1 MYNYNATCTR
11 VVDGDTVD
19 AIIDLGFAVHVKKI
33 IRLAGIN
40 APESRTRD
48 KQEKILGLAA
58 KDRLIAMLN
67 SADNNFEL
75 ESKEVGKYGRVLGTL
90 HIDKLDGKD
99 VINKVLIEISYLR
112 QDFNKL
118 DHIVASYIEFKND
131 NEKYS
136 KWLTKKLKEMKDE
149 SEKQEKS
156 ISGGS
161 TANSA
166 PAG

>member
-19 AIIDLGFAVHVKKI
+19 ALIDLGFGVHVKKR

-58 KDRLIAMLN
+58 KDRLIAMMEG
-67 SADNNFEL
+67 ADNKFEL
-75 ESKEVGKYGRVLGTL
+75 ESQELGKYGRLLGKL

-99 VINKVLIEISYLR
+99 LITKTCVNDCLVKEGYATEYDGGKREKVVR
-112 QDFNKL
+112 
-118 DHIVASYIEFKND
+118 V
-131 NEKYS
+131 
-136 KWLTKKLKEMKDE
+136 
-149 SEKQEKS
+149 EKQDQNEDVPF
-156 ISGGS
+156 GD
-161 TANSA
+161 
-166 PAG
+166 

>member
-19 AIIDLGFAVHVKKI
+19 AMIDLGFGVHVKKR

-58 KDRLIAMLN
+58 KDRLIAMMEG
-67 SADNNFEL
+67 ADNKFEL
-75 ESKEVGKYGRVLGTL
+75 ESQELGKYGRVLGKL

-99 VINKVLIEISYLR
+99 LITKTCVNDCLVKEGYATEYDGGKRVKAKVE
-112 QDFNKL
+112 
-118 DHIVASYIEFKND
+118 E
-131 NEKYS
+131 E
-136 KWLTKKLKEMKDE
+136 
-149 SEKQEKS
+149 EKQDLNEDVPF
-156 ISGGS
+156 GD
-161 TANSA
+161 
-166 PAG
+166 

>member
-19 AIIDLGFAVHVKKI
+19 AMIDLGFGVHVKKR

-58 KDRLIAMLN
+58 KDRLIAMMEG
-67 SADNNFEL
+67 ADNKFEL
-75 ESKEVGKYGRVLGTL
+75 ESQELGKYGRVLGKL

-99 VINKVLIEISYLR
+99 LITKTCVNDCLVKEGYATEYNGGKRVKVKVVE
-112 QDFNKL
+112 
-118 DHIVASYIEFKND
+118 E
-131 NEKYS
+131 
-136 KWLTKKLKEMKDE
+136 
-149 SEKQEKS
+149 EKQDLNEDVPF
-156 ISGGS
+156 GD
-161 TANSA
+161 
-166 PAG
+166 

>member
-19 AIIDLGFAVHVKKI
+19 ALIDLGFGVHVKKR

-58 KDRLIAMLN
+58 KDRLIAMMEV
-67 SADNNFEL
+67 ADNKFEL
-75 ESKEVGKYGRVLGTL
+75 ESQELGKYGRVLGKL

-99 VINKVLIEISYLR
+99 LITKTCVNDCLVKEGYATEYDGGKRVKVKVE
-112 QDFNKL
+112 
-118 DHIVASYIEFKND
+118 E
-131 NEKYS
+131 
-136 KWLTKKLKEMKDE
+136 
-149 SEKQEKS
+149 EKQDLNEDVPF
-156 ISGGS
+156 GD
-161 TANSA
+161 
-166 PAG
+166 

>member
-19 AIIDLGFAVHVKKI
+19 ALIDLGFGVHVKKR

-58 KDRLIAMLN
+58 KDRLIAMMEG
-67 SADNNFEL
+67 ADNKFEL
-75 ESKEVGKYGRVLGTL
+75 ESQELGKYGRVLGKL

-99 VINKVLIEISYLR
+99 LITKTCVNDCLVKEGYATEYDGGKR
-112 QDFNKL
+112 VK
-118 DHIVASYIEFKND
+118 AKIEEEKRD
-131 NEKYS
+131 LNE
-136 KWLTKKLKEMKDE
+136 DVPF
-149 SEKQEKS
+149 
-156 ISGGS
+156 GD
-161 TANSA
+161 
-166 PAG
+166 